1 MLTVKVPLNKVT
13 YYLTCISNVLIC
25 TQSVNI
31 NLYVQ
36 GLLEKFGDKV
46 IDGNIAV
53 YFVGWRMIY

>member
-1 MLTVKVPLNKVT
+1 MLTIKVPLNKVT

-53 YFVGWRMIY
+53 YFVG